1 MLAISNDTG
10 DKEARF
16 IPDESGT
23 DSDRT
28 GLTDQTGLTERGLN
42 RAFTVCWQL
51 AMILATKKQSLY
63 RMSREQHRGF

>member
-28 GLTDQTGLTERGLN
+28 GLTEKG
-42 RAFTVCWQL
+42 A
-51 AMILATKKQSLY
+51 
-63 RMSREQHRGF
+63 